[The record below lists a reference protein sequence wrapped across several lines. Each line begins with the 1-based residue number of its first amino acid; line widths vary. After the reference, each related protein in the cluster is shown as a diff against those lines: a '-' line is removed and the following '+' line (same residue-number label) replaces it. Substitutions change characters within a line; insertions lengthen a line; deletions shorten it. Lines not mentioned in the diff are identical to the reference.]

1 AAGAVVRPGTG
12 AGRGQPRGRGA
23 RRHGAPAQARL
34 RPAPGPVPGGGAA
47 DHPGPVAGGRPD
59 PGARAPAAPP
69 AAPAGA
75 QGGVRPGAVLQR
87 NLRRP
92 APYRDAEA
100 VEQALAALEKS
111 SPAGEETL
119 LLRVLDRSRKGRPRE
134 AEAALGEVRS
144 KLPADQAPLAL
155 ARGYELLGQ

>member
-1 AAGAVVRPGTG
+1 
-12 AGRGQPRGRGA
+12 A
-23 RRHGAPAQARL
+23 RTERARL
-34 RPAPGPVPGGGAA
+34 LP
-47 DHPGPVAGGRPD
+47 
-59 PGARAPAAPP
+59 
-69 AAPAGA
+69 
-75 QGGVRPGAVLQR
+75 QR
-87 NLRRP
+87 NLRQP

-155 ARGYELLGQ
+155 ARGYELLGQAAEAERAYRAA